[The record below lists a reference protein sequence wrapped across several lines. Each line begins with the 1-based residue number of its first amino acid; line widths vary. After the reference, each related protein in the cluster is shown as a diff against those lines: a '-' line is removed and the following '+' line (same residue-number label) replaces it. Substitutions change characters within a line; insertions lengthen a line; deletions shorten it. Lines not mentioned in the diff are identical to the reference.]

1 MGLLIFIKIYD
12 IIYIENI
19 QKEVNI
25 LAHWVICK
33 QCEQRFNRDKEECV
47 PVDGRRYVHKSCFEA
62 YDNSK
67 SKEEK
72 DLIALETYIKQL
84 FKTTT
89 VSAKIKKQI
98 QSFQKE
104 YNYTYSGML
113 KTLTWWFEIKQ
124 NSIEKANNGIGIIP
138 YVYQEAHNYYYSLYL
153 AETQNLQFTQEQLK
167 MNVIEVEIEPPQVKR
182 KEFKLFNLGV

>member
-1 MGLLIFIKIYD
+1 M
-12 IIYIENI
+12 
-19 QKEVNI
+19 
-25 LAHWVICK
+25 AHWVICK
-33 QCEQRFNRDKEECV
+33 QCEQKFNRDKEECV
-47 PVDGRRYVHKSCFEA
+47 AVDGRRYVHKTCFEA

-89 VSAKIKKQI
+89 VSARIKKQI

-104 YNYTYSGML
+104 YKYTYSGML
-113 KTLTWWFEIKQ
+113 KTLTWWFDIKQ

-138 YVYQEAHNYYYSLYL
+138 YVYQDAHNYYYSLYL
-153 AETQNLQFTQEQLK
+153 AETQNIQFTQEQLT
-167 MNVIEVEIEPPQVKR
+167 MNTIEVEIEPPQVKR
-182 KEFKLFNLGV
+182 KEPKLFNLGV